1 MAKKT
6 QSEPETTETTG
17 LSVRVP
23 VHLLARID
31 ALTSAEKRTRGN
43 MVRVLL
49 EEALDSRD
57 RDNRENR

>member
-6 QSEPETTETTG
+6 QSPETTETTG

-23 VHLLARID
+23 VQLLARID
-31 ALTSAEKRTRGN
+31 ALTAMEKRTRGN

-49 EEALDSRD
+49 EEALDSR
-57 RDNRENR
+57 ENR

>member
-6 QSEPETTETTG
+6 QSEPEATETTG

-23 VHLLARID
+23 VQLLARID
-31 ALTSAEKRTRGN
+31 ALTAAEKRTRGN